1 MGVCSYNSRTDCC
14 RNVSYSRVLRVPCKT
29 GYQAFIN
36 IIFTPLSLIQLSTS
50 DSKMIMAGY
59 QMEIDRYDLIIN
71 NGAITD
77 LDMLQVYIS
86 NNGMIHT
93 VLFPCVAFIVTGIGV
108 LMTPSI
114 ADAIVQGSSAHIMS
128 KAKVEAQQ

>member
-1 MGVCSYNSRTDCC
+1 
-14 RNVSYSRVLRVPCKT
+14 
-29 GYQAFIN
+29 
-36 IIFTPLSLIQLSTS
+36 
-50 DSKMIMAGY
+50 MIMAGY

-77 LDMLQVYIS
+77 LDMLQVYI

-108 LMTPSI
+108 LMTQVLQMPLYR
-114 ADAIVQGSSAHIMS
+114 VQALI
-128 KAKVEAQQ
+128 

>member
-1 MGVCSYNSRTDCC
+1 
-14 RNVSYSRVLRVPCKT
+14 
-29 GYQAFIN
+29 
-36 IIFTPLSLIQLSTS
+36 
-50 DSKMIMAGY
+50 MIMAGY
-59 QMEIDRYDLIIN
+59 QMEIDRYDLLIN

-77 LDMLQVYIS
+77 LDMLQVYI

-114 ADAIVQGSSAHIMS
+114 ADAIVQVQALI
-128 KAKVEAQQ
+128 

>member
-1 MGVCSYNSRTDCC
+1 MN
-14 RNVSYSRVLRVPCKT
+14 K
-29 GYQAFIN
+29 
-36 IIFTPLSLIQLSTS
+36 
-50 DSKMIMAGY
+50 
-59 QMEIDRYDLIIN
+59 IDRYDLIIN

-128 KAKVEAQQ
+128 KAKSGSSTVVGAGKSVAKTAGAAASGGATAVATAAKEISKAVNTMKIK